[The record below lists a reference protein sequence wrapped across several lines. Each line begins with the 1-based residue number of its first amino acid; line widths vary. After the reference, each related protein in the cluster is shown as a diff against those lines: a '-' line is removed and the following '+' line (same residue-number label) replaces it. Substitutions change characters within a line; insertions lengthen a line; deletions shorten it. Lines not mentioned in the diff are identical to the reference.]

1 MLAKTGDNPE
11 GTEQATSAD
20 VEKKIPPR
28 VLQKLMKDIRIGQD
42 DIDSVRGTMGSA
54 VAKATEKYSF
64 NKKMFGWIRQLDRM
78 SPEKLND
85 NLADHEYMLDASGLN
100 ERAKNAQ
107 RLPIEDR
114 GGAEEE

>member
-1 MLAKTGDNPE
+1 
-11 GTEQATSAD
+11 
-20 VEKKIPPR
+20 
-28 VLQKLMKDIRIGQD
+28 
-42 DIDSVRGTMGSA
+42 
-54 VAKATEKYSF
+54 
-64 NKKMFGWIRQLDRM
+64 MFGWIRQLDRM

-85 NLADHEYMLDASGLN
+85 NLADLEYMLDASGLN